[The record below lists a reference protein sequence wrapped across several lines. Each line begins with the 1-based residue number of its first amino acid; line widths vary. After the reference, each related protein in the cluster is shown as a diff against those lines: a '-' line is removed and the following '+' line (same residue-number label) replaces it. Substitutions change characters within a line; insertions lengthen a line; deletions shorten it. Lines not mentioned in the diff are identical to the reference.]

1 MQYTH
6 RDRQQERIAGA
17 KSRAAHIQGH
27 AKRTYSRGEISCSTH
42 PGTSKKERKAGVK
55 SRAVHTQGHIAYR
68 HGKYQ
73 VFDRKS
79 SIGLFRIAVNTVEGT
94 NSGHKLDI

>member
-1 MQYTH
+1 MT
-6 RDRQQERIAGA
+6 G
-17 KSRAAHIQGH
+17 
-27 AKRTYSRGEISCSTH
+27 TYSKGKITCSTH
-42 PGTSKKERKAGVK
+42 TGTSKKERKAGAK
-55 SRAVHTQGHIAYR
+55 SRALHTQGHIAYT

-79 SIGLFRIAVNTVEGT
+79 SIDLFRIAVNTVEGT